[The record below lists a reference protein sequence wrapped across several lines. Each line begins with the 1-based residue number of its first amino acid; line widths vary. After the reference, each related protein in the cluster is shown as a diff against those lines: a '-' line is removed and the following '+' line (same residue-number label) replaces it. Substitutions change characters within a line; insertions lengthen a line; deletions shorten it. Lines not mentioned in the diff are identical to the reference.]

1 MCRESGMSRES
12 GINSDL
18 WGRHLSV
25 RDSSATALQRKLS
38 PPHRLGNGVCSHV
51 ASNLQ
56 ENPPEVSSSVAESSW
71 SFPYREVQMVLGN
84 SAKKKKIPWRGLIL
98 MRLNLMLTGQAEDG
112 CLFLLLFYQGCRWQP
127 RTKASFL
134 KPLPSTRLPS
144 PALL

>member
-1 MCRESGMSRES
+1 MSRES

-84 SAKKKKIPWRGLIL
+84 SAKKKKNPLERTNTNEIKPDADWTGRGWLPL
-98 MRLNLMLTGQAEDG
+98 FVVVLSRL
-112 CLFLLLFYQGCRWQP
+112 
-127 RTKASFL
+127 
-134 KPLPSTRLPS
+134 
-144 PALL
+144 